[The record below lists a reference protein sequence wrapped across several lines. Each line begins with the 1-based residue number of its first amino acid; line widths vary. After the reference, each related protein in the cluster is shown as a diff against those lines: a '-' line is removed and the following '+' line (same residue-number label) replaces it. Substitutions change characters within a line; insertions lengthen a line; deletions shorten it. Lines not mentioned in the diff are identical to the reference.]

1 MSAFFRRI
9 AVLLAAAL
17 LVAAFAACGQR
28 NPPARGESSS
38 SSSPSSSQEESNS
51 SQEEEPPQE
60 EEEPSSSEASSDD
73 AAQVFTSDYA
83 QLAGLDQT
91 VVEPVFK
98 TVVLSILTKLT
109 SEICRSAGEGGLA
122 AAVETAGTVLALA
135 VTLPLVH
142 GVLTLMGEMLL

>member
-1 MSAFFRRI
+1 MTELMMRAA
-9 AVLLAAAL
+9 AVAVAAAL
-17 LVAAFAACGQR
+17 CAAVVRRGAPEIALVLILAAGAWVLLSIL
-28 NPPARGESSS
+28 ESLEAITALM
-38 SSSPSSSQEESNS
+38 EEL
-51 SQEEEPPQE
+51 
-60 EEEPSSSEASSDD
+60 
-73 AAQVFTSDYA
+73 A